1 LSTALKPIFTAK
13 QEFGMYFTVTYI
25 EKAPIHSYVVLRV
38 LFVEVVN
45 HSYFLHLLLLPGIQ
59 AFAQNS
65 SHIFK
70 LSRLTRKFL

>member
-1 LSTALKPIFTAK
+1 
-13 QEFGMYFTVTYI
+13 MYFTVTYI
-25 EKAPIHSYVVLRV
+25 EKAPIHSYVVLSV

-70 LSRLTRKFL
+70 LSRLTRNFL